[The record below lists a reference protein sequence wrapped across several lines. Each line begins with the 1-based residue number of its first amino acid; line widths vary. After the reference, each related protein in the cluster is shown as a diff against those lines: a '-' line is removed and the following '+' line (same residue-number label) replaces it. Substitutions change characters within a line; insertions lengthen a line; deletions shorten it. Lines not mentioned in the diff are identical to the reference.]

1 MAKPKYWGTIRKV
14 LTSLSNQ
21 FISINEDLEAVSF
34 ERARTG
40 YLRGDFYPRG
50 YTLPEMEVNI
60 ECLAAMREG
69 KVKLLGFG
77 GSESEEESVRITI
90 RAPFSTT
97 RLTTAQLEQIIATT
111 EADAMTKLD
120 VRGIVKSSDG
130 VFIVPDEE

>member
-1 MAKPKYWGTIRKV
+1 VATPKYWGTVRKV

-40 YLRGDFYPRG
+40 YFNGDFYPRG

-60 ECLAAMREG
+60 ECRAMMTGG

-77 GSESEEESVRITI
+77 GAESEEEVVKITI

-97 RLTTAQLEQIIATT
+97 RLTTNQLEQIVRAT
-111 EADAMTKLD
+111 EDEIKAKLD
-120 VRGIVKSSDG
+120 GRGIIKSEAG
-130 VFIVPDEE
+130 EFFIPDKE